1 MPVGQISSRFAID
14 ASRERGSEPPKS
26 LARKNEI
33 RAINQ
38 RDLGR
43 PDGRAKIFRFSS
55 ALKKWF
61 LRAVPPRQEG
71 RMRYR
76 HET

>member
-1 MPVGQISSRFAID
+1 MN
-14 ASRERGSEPPKS
+14 GSGAPKS
-26 LARKNEI
+26 VARKNQI

-43 PDGRAKIFRFSS
+43 PDGPAKIFRFSS
-55 ALKKWF
+55 AFNKWF
-61 LRAVPPRQEG
+61 LRAIPPRQEG